1 LTYAKNVIIIG
12 CHLEKKKIA
21 HLDLKSSNLL
31 LFPNKRIKLIDFG
44 ISKKV
49 NIVDL
54 TDMSEETKQKI
65 TGTTL
70 MGLSIDWAA
79 PEIKKIFTD

>member
-1 LTYAKNVIIIG
+1 MTYAKNVIIIG
-12 CHLEKKKIA
+12 CHLEKKQIA

-44 ISKKV
+44 ISKKA

-54 TDMSEETKQKI
+54 TDMSEETKV
-65 TGTTL
+65 T
-70 MGLSIDWAA
+70 
-79 PEIKKIFTD
+79 F